1 MKGNTPQKPRKRWQ
15 EKEFCSIIT
24 PYLEKEKKMN
34 VTELRPGNYFEDEN
48 TLYQV
53 IDILL
58 NKTAMRKMVAKVKV
72 RNVRTGAITELSRNS
87 GYDVQPVSITK
98 KVMQY
103 LYDGGETL
111 VFMDP
116 KTYEQIEL
124 PKVGLESQIPY
135 LAPNGEVTI
144 ACYDEE
150 VLGIELPSK
159 VALEVVDCEPG
170 VRGDT
175 VTNGGSKDAVL
186 ETGLKIRIPLFIE
199 KGEKVLV
206 DTTTGKYDKRA

>member
-1 MKGNTPQKPRKRWQ
+1 
-15 EKEFCSIIT
+15 
-24 PYLEKEKKMN
+24 MN

-58 NKTAMRKMVAKVKV
+58 NKTAMRKMVAKIKV
-72 RNVRTGAITELSRNS
+72 RNVRTGAIIELARNS
-87 GYDVQPVSITK
+87 GYNVDQVSVSK
-98 KVMQY
+98 KNMQY

-116 KTYEQIEL
+116 ETYDQIEL
-124 PKVGLESQIPY
+124 PKAGLEREISF
-135 LAPNGEVTI
+135 LAPNGEVTV
-144 ACYDEE
+144 ATYDDE

-159 VALEVVDCEPG
+159 VALEVIDCEPG

-175 VTNGGSKDAVL
+175 VTNGGSKEATL
-186 ETGLKIRIPLFIE
+186 ETGLKLRIPLFIE
-199 KGEKVLV
+199 KGEKILV
-206 DTTTGKYDKRA
+206 DTSTGKYDKRA

>member
-1 MKGNTPQKPRKRWQ
+1 
-15 EKEFCSIIT
+15 
-24 PYLEKEKKMN
+24 MN

-87 GYDVQPVSITK
+87 GYDVQQVSITK
-98 KVMQY
+98 KVMNY

-124 PKVGLESQIPY
+124 PKVGLENQIPY

-144 ACYDEE
+144 ACYDDE

-159 VALEVVDCEPG
+159 VALEVIDCEPG

-175 VTNGGSKDAVL
+175 VTNGGSKDATL

>member
-1 MKGNTPQKPRKRWQ
+1 
-15 EKEFCSIIT
+15 
-24 PYLEKEKKMN
+24 MN

-72 RNVRTGAITELSRNS
+72 RNVRTGAIIELSRNS
-87 GYDVQPVSITK
+87 GYDVSPVSISK
-98 KVMQY
+98 KNMQY
-103 LYDGGETL
+103 LYDSGETL

-124 PKVGLESQIPY
+124 PKAGLSAQIPY
-135 LAPNGEVTI
+135 LAPNGEVTV
-144 ACYDEE
+144 ATYDDE
-150 VLGIELPSK
+150 VLGIDLPSK

-175 VTNGGSKDAVL
+175 VTNGGSKEATL
-186 ETGLKIRIPLFIE
+186 ETGLKLRIPLFIN
-199 KGEKVLV
+199 KGEKILV
-206 DTTTGKYDKRA
+206 DTVTGKYDKRA

>member
-1 MKGNTPQKPRKRWQ
+1 
-15 EKEFCSIIT
+15 
-24 PYLEKEKKMN
+24 MN

-72 RNVRTGAITELSRNS
+72 KNVRTGAITEIARNS
-87 GYDVQPVSITK
+87 GYDVQIVSITK
-98 KVMQY
+98 KNMQY
-103 LYDGGETL
+103 LYDSGTTL

-116 KTYEQIEL
+116 KTYEQVEL
-124 PKVGLESQIPY
+124 PKANLEHEIPF
-135 LAPNGEVTI
+135 LAPNGEIIMVS
-144 ACYDEE
+144 YEDEI
-150 VLGIELPSK
+150 LGIELPAK
-159 VALEVVDCEPG
+159 VALEVVETEAG

-175 VTNGGSKDAVL
+175 ISNGGSKDAKL
-186 ETGLKIRIPLFIE
+186 ETGLTIRVPLFINV
-199 KGEKVLV
+199 GEKVLV

>member
-1 MKGNTPQKPRKRWQ
+1 
-15 EKEFCSIIT
+15 
-24 PYLEKEKKMN
+24 MN

-72 RNVRTGAITELSRNS
+72 KNVRTGAITEIARNS
-87 GYDVQPVSITK
+87 GYDVELVSINK
-98 KVMQY
+98 KNMQY
-103 LYDGGETL
+103 LYDGGTTL

-116 KTYEQIEL
+116 ETYEQVEL
-124 PKVGLESQIPY
+124 PKDTLKNEIPY
-135 LAPNGEVTI
+135 LAPNGEVI
-144 ACYDEE
+144 MVSYEDEI
-150 VLGIELPSK
+150 LGVELPAK
-159 VALEVVDCEPG
+159 VALEVVETEPG

-175 VTNGGSKDAVL
+175 ISNGGSKDAKL
-186 ETGLKIRIPLFIE
+186 ETGLTIRVPLFINE
-199 KGEKVLV
+199 GEKVIV

>member
-1 MKGNTPQKPRKRWQ
+1 
-15 EKEFCSIIT
+15 
-24 PYLEKEKKMN
+24 MN

-87 GYDVQPVSITK
+87 GYDVQQVSITK
-98 KVMQY
+98 KVMNY

-124 PKVGLESQIPY
+124 PKVGLENQIPY

-144 ACYDEE
+144 ACYDDE

-175 VTNGGSKDAVL
+175 VTNGGSKDATL